1 VPRLQA
7 RPGERGV
14 SPHAQ
19 VANSISMDLIGERA
33 QFDFMPLSERP
44 NAIPQ
49 VARWWCDE
57 WGLPQRHESMESYLS
72 ELANLKPDKLPIHLL
87 ALSGRK
93 IVGVATLKDQSALHK
108 LFPDFQYWLS
118 GVYVPPALRRRGI
131 ATALCL
137 KMVDIAKNRGVTRL
151 HLVTEVLDGGLYAKI
166 GWNPIRQVHAD
177 DLDLLVM
184 ARDVP

>member
-1 VPRLQA
+1 MHSESLLISQERRANHSSEPTCENRNNNRQLA
-7 RPGERGV
+7 RKYG
-14 SPHAQ
+14 
-19 VANSISMDLIGERA
+19 
-33 QFDFMPLSERP
+33 
-44 NAIPQ
+44 
-49 VARWWCDE
+49 
-57 WGLPQRHESMESYLS
+57 
-72 ELANLKPDKLPIHLL
+72 PIHLL
-87 ALSGRK
+87 ALSERN

-118 GVYVPPALRRRGI
+118 GVYVPPALRSRGI

-137 KMVDIAKNRGVTRL
+137 KMVDIAKTRGVTRL

-166 GWNPIRQVHAD
+166 GWNPIRQVHVD